1 MTARNF
7 ALLAA
12 VIFSVMALLQL
23 IRALSGWEI
32 TVGMTQ
38 IPIWPSWIA
47 VIVLGALAA
56 LGFTSARR

>member
-38 IPIWPSWIA
+38 IPSWLSWIA